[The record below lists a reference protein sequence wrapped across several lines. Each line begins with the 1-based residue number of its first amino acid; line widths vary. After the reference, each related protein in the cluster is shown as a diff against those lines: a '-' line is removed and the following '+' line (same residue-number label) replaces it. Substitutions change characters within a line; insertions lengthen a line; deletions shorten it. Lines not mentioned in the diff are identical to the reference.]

1 MESLYRRRSYV
12 LIWTVVLVPLLL
24 TQTNVAAIFENEN
37 NEQKSIKKK
46 KVAGQNN

>member
-1 MESLYRRRSYV
+1 MEGLYRRRSYV

-46 KVAGQNN
+46 VAGQNN